1 MPRKLARNRLI
12 STISIISLHID
23 FKQEK
28 NVTIAGVSA
37 ELSGRGRWRGRG
49 HLHIQGEL
57 AFFFIL
63 MRMTIQNFYSNKT
76 SQMVHVMD
84 IRMTIQNLFQKPAEW
99 SMSWTMMKHSKSS
112 DLSPAYSQ
120 VDPHSKSLVPIIV
133 AGGKDGKILQTMIKR
148 SN

>member
-1 MPRKLARNRLI
+1 MQEFRPSYQGGGGGGGGGTFI
-12 STISIISLHID
+12 
-23 FKQEK
+23 FKV
-28 NVTIAGVSA
+28 N
-37 ELSGRGRWRGRG
+37 W
-49 HLHIQGEL
+49 H
-57 AFFFIL
+57 FFIL

-84 IRMTIQNLFQKPAEW
+84 IRMTIQNLFQKPTEW
-99 SMSWTMMKHSKSS
+99 SMSWTMRKNSKSS